1 MRTLVVILVC
11 ACLCGAEVRLA
22 VPDSLVPGALDRAT
36 LTLVNPPSWSTA
48 VILPEIDGLV
58 LRDLGSPSRQT
69 IIINGEQRRE
79 ESHIIALKATAL
91 GTYTI
96 PPIRVMLN
104 DGTSLSTEPTTL
116 TVTAGDPTLVGEAV
130 ASVRFEPEHAIVGQR
145 VRMIY
150 RIAFAE
156 DTLKIRSPGV
166 TPPSDA
172 TIVETED
179 DREGTAWAADGR
191 LWHTRTS
198 SWVLT
203 FDRPATVSA
212 GGQQSY
218 WPCRQVRDFFETK
231 WVTTGPERRIAV
243 KPGHLVISDIP
254 ADRPADW
261 SGLIGEVAIE
271 AALDRE
277 RIAAGEG
284 VRLTLTLTGPQI
296 DRAKPLQAPEVPGLR
311 AYPRD
316 SESPPGSRVF
326 AWDVIPSKAGT
337 YVIPPVTLSTFD
349 PESGRFSRVSGK
361 ALTLEV
367 IPGRSRGLDI
377 VGAVGEPLP
386 DAAAGVATALP
397 PPLKRIALTPGPL
410 AIAGT
415 FLAAL
420 AMILGG
426 FSLRRLLQRAS
437 GPHRGRALLRAL
449 AESRLDEAAALAH
462 DLQGDDEGSVAAL
475 RRLRDTI
482 DRARFGGTAVA
493 VSEED
498 RRLLGR
504 LP

>member
-1 MRTLVVILVC
+1 VRTLILILAC
-11 ACLCGAEVRLA
+11 ASLYAAEVRLQ
-22 VPDSLVPGALDRAT
+22 VPDGLVPGALDRVT

-48 VILPEIDGLV
+48 VILPEVDGLV

-79 ESHIIALKATAL
+79 ESHVLAVKATAI

-104 DGTSLSTEPTTL
+104 DGTSLSTEPTSV

-191 LWHTRTS
+191 LWHTRTT

-243 KPGHLVISDIP
+243 KPGQVVISDIP

-271 AALDRE
+271 AILDRP
-277 RIAAGEG
+277 RIATGEG
-284 VRLTLTLTGPQI
+284 ARLTLRLSGAQI
-296 DRAKPLQAPEVPGLR
+296 DRARPLPAPEIPDLR
-311 AYPRD
+311 TYPREV
-316 SESPPGSRVF
+316 ESLPGTRAF
-326 AWDVIPSKAGT
+326 AWDLVPARAGT

-349 PESGRFSRVSGK
+349 PESRRFSQVTSK
-361 ALTLEV
+361 ALILEV
-367 IPGRSRGLDI
+367 LPGRSRGLDV
-377 VGAVGEPLP
+377 VGAVGTPTP
-386 DAAAGVATALP
+386 ATPAAIATA
-397 PPLKRIALTPGPL
+397 
-410 AIAGT
+410 
-415 FLAAL
+415 
-420 AMILGG
+420 
-426 FSLRRLLQRAS
+426 SLRRRPPPGRRWKRSAPPPPAQRRAAS
-437 GPHRGRALLRAL
+437 GTRPPARPGRETPRPC
-449 AESRLDEAAALAH
+449 
-462 DLQGDDEGSVAAL
+462 
-475 RRLRDTI
+475 RRP
-482 DRARFGGTAVA
+482 G
-493 VSEED
+493 
-498 RRLLGR
+498 
-504 LP
+504 P